1 MGSLAPGG
9 GEEISV
15 SEGRALQDTVNTRRE
30 GAVGLAGRTT
40 CLRKHGRGFRFI
52 PIFEVMHVL
61 VLVLVWL
68 AGHDTGS
75 IGYTA
80 GESER

>member
-1 MGSLAPGG
+1 MN
-9 GEEISV
+9 
-15 SEGRALQDTVNTRRE
+15 EGRALQDTINTRRE
-30 GAVGLAGRTT
+30 GAVGLADRTT

-52 PIFEVMHVL
+52 PIFEVMY

-68 AGHDTGS
+68 AGHNTGS